1 METNE
6 GYDSQ
11 VGERGIKLS
20 GGQKQRIALAR
31 ALVKGSPI
39 LLLDEPTS
47 ALDTHSEAL
56 VQEAIDRSLESKTAI
71 IVAHRL
77 STIKNADRILVMDKG
92 KIAEQGKHEELLA
105 AGGLYAEL
113 YSRQFNSAEDS
124 TVEKYEA
131 IEGENHE

>member
-1 METNE
+1 
-6 GYDSQ
+6 
-11 VGERGIKLS
+11 
-20 GGQKQRIALAR
+20 
-31 ALVKGSPI
+31 VKGSPI